1 MLLIML
7 TIVPDLTTADTMT
20 NIMLKARHIKLEG
33 TKRVN
38 QKTVKIYV
46 QHILNQSSNC

>member
-7 TIVPDLTTADTMT
+7 NIAPDLTTADTMT
-20 NIMLKARHIKLEG
+20 NVMLQSRHMKLKV

-38 QKTVKIYV
+38 KKNNQNMYSIY
-46 QHILNQSSNC
+46 

>member
-7 TIVPDLTTADTMT
+7 TIAPDLTTADAMT
-20 NIMLKARHIKLEG
+20 NVMLQSRHIKLKV

-46 QHILNQSSNC
+46 QHRLNQSSNC

>member
-1 MLLIML
+1 MLLILL

-20 NIMLKARHIKLEG
+20 NVMLKARHIKLEV